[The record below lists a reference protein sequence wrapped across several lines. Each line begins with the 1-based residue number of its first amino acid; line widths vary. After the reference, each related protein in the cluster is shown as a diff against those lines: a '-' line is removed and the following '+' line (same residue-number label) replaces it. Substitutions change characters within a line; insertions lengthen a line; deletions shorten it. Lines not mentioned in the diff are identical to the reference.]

1 MPRVHINLHDI
12 DEIEELE
19 DQEDWEQLIGLSV
32 GEDRRDGRVGQD
44 TRARNGDRAR
54 GGERRFGGSEV
65 VARKRADRR
74 KTSVRVARRD

>member
-1 MPRVHINLHDI
+1 MTFFWLRRP
-12 DEIEELE
+12 IEATL
-19 DQEDWEQLIGLSV
+19 D
-32 GEDRRDGRVGQD
+32 
-44 TRARNGDRAR
+44 RARNGDRAR